1 MIKIHLR
8 FFAVFLTVILSQ
20 ILVSAQPSSADSLI
34 RIYNKEK
41 DPTQRAVLAIQISD
55 FYAGVNQTL
64 TLEYINKALTD
75 ARKGRNDTLIG
86 DLTMK
91 LATAYYMNGD
101 FDQSRIHYLQ
111 GTAIY
116 RESAD
121 RSGTAIALSNVG
133 LTYINQ
139 GRLSE
144 GLKYQF
150 EALAIY
156 DSIQDEKGA
165 SRCYNA
171 IAVVYNELGN
181 ITKDRTNYDNALVY
195 LRKSV
200 NMSLKTNDSTGYNYM
215 LTNIGN
221 VFRATDQFDSAMY
234 YYKKAEIIAIQRKDE
249 TAESTSL
256 GNMAEVYLKQKN
268 HTKAIDVGEKALRL
282 KQQLGDQLGQTSMFI
297 ILSECY
303 LATNKNKKAFEYLLQ
318 AYDLAQKTDIITEQA
333 TAARLLA
340 KQYSDKGDYYEAWK
354 LLDAYAT
361 IRDSIT
367 AKENKQLV
375 TELQR
380 FTFEDQ
386 KKQIEL
392 LTQKNQIAELK
403 STRQSQL
410 LMFSVIGFVLLLVI
424 AAMIYSRFLVKKR
437 ANTDLQK
444 AYSTIEEKNKSITD
458 SIRYAKNLQ
467 EAILPSTE
475 TILRLLP
482 ESFVLYKP
490 KDIVAGDFYWVE
502 THNDLL
508 FFAAADCTGHGVPGA
523 MVSVVCSKALQG
535 AVFQYG
541 IVEPG
546 AILDKATELVLE
558 TFARNKNEINDGMD
572 ISLACWNPQT
582 RELKWAGAYNPLV
595 VIDSEATTIIQA
607 DKQPV
612 GRMEKRKPFTT
623 HVLSLKEKTVLYLF
637 TDGYADQFGGEKGK
651 KFKQKNLLERL
662 QKIAHRPIQEQQETL
677 EQEFTNWKGEM
688 EQVDDVLILGV
699 RI

>member
-1 MIKIHLR
+1 MIKIRIR
-8 FFAVFLTVILSQ
+8 FFVIL
-20 ILVSAQPSSADSLI
+20 LCVLFVRAFAFAQQSTADSLI
-34 RIYNKEK
+34 RLYNKETK
-41 DPTQRAVLAIQISD
+41 PHARALLARQISK
-55 FYAGVNQTL
+55 FYSGVNQTL

-75 ARKGRNDTLIG
+75 ARKGSDDTLLG

-91 LATAYYMNGD
+91 LATVYYMNGD
-101 FDQSRIHYLQ
+101 FDQARTHYFQ
-111 GTAIY
+111 GVEIY
-116 RESAD
+116 RKSVD
-121 RSGTAIALSNVG
+121 KSGTAIALSNVG

-156 DSIQDEKGA
+156 DSIQNEQGV

-181 ITKDRTNYDNALVY
+181 ITKDKANYDNALVY

-200 NMSLKTNDSTGYNYM
+200 TMSLKVKDSTGYNYM

-221 VFRATDQFDSAMY
+221 VFRATSQFDSAMY
-234 YYKKAEIIAIQRKDE
+234 YYKKAETIAIQRKDV

-256 GNMAEVYLKQKN
+256 GNMADVYLQQKN
-268 HTKAIDVGEKALRL
+268 HNKAIEVGEKALSL
-282 KQQLGDQLGQTSMFI
+282 KQQLGDQLGQTSMLI
-297 ILSECY
+297 ILAECY
-303 LATNKNKKAFEYLLQ
+303 LATEKNKKAFEYLQQ
-318 AYDLAQKTDIITEQA
+318 AYELAQKTDIISEQA

-340 KQYSDKGDYYEAWK
+340 KQYSDKGDYFEAWK

-392 LTQKNQIAELK
+392 LTQKNQIVELK

-424 AAMIYSRFLVKKR
+424 AVMIYSRFLVKKR

-467 EAILPSTE
+467 EAILPSQE
-475 TILRLLP
+475 TIQRLLP

-502 THNDLL
+502 TYNDLL

-558 TFARNKNEINDGMD
+558 TFARNKNEVNDGMD
-572 ISLACWNPQT
+572 ISLACWNPKT
-582 RELKWAGAYNPLV
+582 RELKWAGAYNPLLL
-595 VIDSEATTIIQA
+595 IASDTTTLVPP

-623 HVLSLKEKTVLYLF
+623 HVLSLKEKSMLYLF

-651 KFKQKNLLERL
+651 KLKQKNLLERL
-662 QKIAHRPIQEQQETL
+662 QKIAHHAPDKQQELL
-677 EQEFTNWKGEM
+677 EQEFTNWKGDI